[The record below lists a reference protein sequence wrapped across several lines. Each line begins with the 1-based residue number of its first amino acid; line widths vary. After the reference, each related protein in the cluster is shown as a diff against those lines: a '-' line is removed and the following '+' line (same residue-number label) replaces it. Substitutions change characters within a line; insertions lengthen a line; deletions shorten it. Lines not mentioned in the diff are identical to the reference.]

1 MQQKLTMDEAQT
13 ISRALEGDLDA
24 FNLLVLSYQ
33 ELAYNTAYRIMADP
47 AAAEDATQEAVISM
61 YRKLR
66 SYRGGSF
73 KSWFLRIVTNAC
85 YDELRRQKRRPSVAL
100 EPETDDGETME
111 SPSWLEDPDAGPEE
125 RMSDRQVEAA
135 VQHCIQGLEDKFR
148 TVLVLVDITGQD
160 YETVAAAID
169 CPMGTVKSRLARA
182 RAKMQEC
189 LRGFGELLPAKFRL
203 ETEDEND

>member
-1 MQQKLTMDEAQT
+1 
-13 ISRALEGDLDA
+13 
-24 FNLLVLSYQ
+24 
-33 ELAYNTAYRIMADP
+33 
-47 AAAEDATQEAVISM
+47 
-61 YRKLR
+61 
-66 SYRGGSF
+66 
-73 KSWFLRIVTNAC
+73 
-85 YDELRRQKRRPSVAL
+85 
-100 EPETDDGETME
+100 
-111 SPSWLEDPDAGPEE
+111 
-125 RMSDRQVEAA
+125 MSDRQVEAA